1 MIERHKFVHMKL
13 LVSCDEGE
21 GIPNDVVRFS
31 PFPSMGKKKGEFT
44 QLPTI

>member
-1 MIERHKFVHMKL
+1 MIERREFVHMDL
-13 LVSCDEGE
+13 PVSCDGGE

-31 PFPSMGKKKGEFT
+31 PFPSMETKKGEFT